1 MHSSYLLGFHF
12 IFLCLF
18 FNPLPSSAGPLDI
31 PSRVTSEP
39 PQPITHKLDRR
50 PFWGVSS
57 NLETG
62 YLIHCDEPR
71 VVFDNGPKRV
81 GSHPAE
87 LRDSLTNRRL
97 ISGIY
102 EFGWSDDM
110 EDDIRWESSRC
121 GQCYCDIGAEAD
133 EIFTVGTG
141 PGNDCDRDRLN
152 LCKWFFG
159 KTMCTIERKL
169 SSTYPKSGYCTAHLV
184 QVDDGPIFDA
194 NNNTGCY
201 CTLTGAPDPKGTD
214 ISLWDYFDQWEKN
227 NNEKLPFR
235 WRNRRSRRGP
245 LPPGPFDPGY
255 NHNSDTRNRQPF
267 KQLVPGTKEPYYLEG
282 PSLEDPTNPRE
293 KGNSDLDSLWRL
305 NKAGSGGLWKRDDVR
320 RKNEGREARR

>member
-1 MHSSYLLGFHF
+1 MHSSYLPGFHF

-18 FNPLPSSAGPLDI
+18 FNLLPSSAGSLDI

-50 PFWGVSS
+50 PFWGASS

-81 GSHPAE
+81 GSHPTE

-133 EIFTVGTG
+133 EIFTMGTG
-141 PGNDCDRDRLN
+141 LGNDCDRDMLN
-152 LCKWFFG
+152 LCKWFF
-159 KTMCTIERKL
+159 
-169 SSTYPKSGYCTAHLV
+169 
-184 QVDDGPIFDA
+184 
-194 NNNTGCY
+194 GCY

-282 PSLEDPTNPRE
+282 PSFEDPTNPRG

-305 NKAGSGGLWKRDDVR
+305 NKADSGGLWKRDDVG
-320 RKNEGREARR
+320 RKSEGGEARR

>member
-1 MHSSYLLGFHF
+1 MHSSYLPGFHF

-18 FNPLPSSAGPLDI
+18 FNLLPSSAEPLDI
-31 PSRVTSEP
+31 PSRVISEP

-81 GSHPAE
+81 GSHPDE
-87 LRDSLTNRRL
+87 LRGSLINRRL

-102 EFGWSDDM
+102 ELGWSDNM
-110 EDDIRWESSRC
+110 EDDIRWESSKC
-121 GQCYCDIGAEAD
+121 GWCYCDTEAEAD

-141 PGNDCDRDRLN
+141 PGNDCDRDMLN
-152 LCKWFFG
+152 LCKWFF
-159 KTMCTIERKL
+159 
-169 SSTYPKSGYCTAHLV
+169 
-184 QVDDGPIFDA
+184 
-194 NNNTGCY
+194 GCY

-235 WRNRRSRRGP
+235 WRNHRSRRGP

-255 NHNSDTRNRQPF
+255 NHNSGTRSRQPF
-267 KQLVPGTKEPYYLEG
+267 KQLVRGTKEPYYLEG

-293 KGNSDLDSLWRL
+293 KGNSDLDSIWRL
-305 NKAGSGGLWKRDDVR
+305 NRAGSGGLWKRDDVG
-320 RKNEGREARR
+320 RKNEGREARRERIEDTSETKDTGNATFKP